1 MNQNLSYMKNFIV
14 FLLLLCGMSTAVTL
28 NAQSQ
33 SVQTVQATVSAGGNA
48 EHFYAAVGQ
57 PFFQQNVL
65 GNYELSLGV
74 AQAQWTRDTVYD
86 VITYNTPYTD
96 NGFNMP
102 AQTTTHKDSTYLVN
116 GGIYNY
122 DLLRTLYLIVCPEK
136 VTDAFSLSIDYDV
149 LAVTGHCWTK
159 QNLRSPVSDAMS
171 YTCALYPTVPENYG
185 LLYTWNTAINNTTA
199 DADGYVQG
207 ICPNDK
213 WHLPNAEE
221 VNALISNPIEALRSE
236 DGWVSLAVSTN
247 ATGFTAY
254 PAGCYNAATSRFEGL
269 TTQTDW
275 WTMIN
280 PGSGSGT
287 THKTSL
293 EIPCHCYSS
302 LLITRDPN
310 DAISV
315 RCVMKNEWP
324 E

>member
-136 VTDAFSLSIDYDV
+136 VTDAFSSGIEYDV

-159 QNLRSPVSDAMS
+159 QNLRSPMSDAMS
-171 YTCALYPTVPENYG
+171 YTCAMYPTVPENYG
-185 LLYTWNTAINNTTA
+185 LLYTWNTAINGTVA
-199 DADGYVQG
+199 DNDGYVKG

-221 VNALISNPIEALRSE
+221 VDALISNPLVALRSE
-236 DGWVSLAVSTN
+236 NDWFGPEINTN
-247 ATGFTAY
+247 ATDFTAF
-254 PAGCYNAATSRFEGL
+254 PAGCYNASSSRFEGL
-269 TTQTDW
+269 YTQTDW
-275 WTMIN
+275 WTMID
-280 PGSGSGT
+280 PGSGGGS

-293 EIPCHCYSS
+293 ELPCHCYTT
-302 LLITRDPN
+302 LLVTRDPN

>member
-1 MNQNLSYMKNFIV
+1 MKHILTTV
-14 FLLLLCGMSTAVTL
+14 LLCCSMAAVAPL
-28 NAQSQ
+28 CAQSQ
-33 SVQTVQATVSAGGNA
+33 TMQAAQATLAGAADGEHLCVS
-48 EHFYAAVGQ
+48 VGQ
-57 PFFQQNVL
+57 PFFTQDTM
-65 GNYELSLGV
+65 GNYEFSLGV
-74 AQAQWTRDTVYD
+74 AQAQWVRDTVYD
-86 VITYNTPYTD
+86 VITYNTPYTN
-96 NGFNMP
+96 NGFNLP
-102 AQTTTHKDSTYLVN
+102 AQTTTHKDSAYLVN

-122 DLLRTLYLIVCPEK
+122 DLLRTLYLIVCPGK
-136 VTDAFSLSIDYDV
+136 VADAFSSGIEYDV

-171 YTCALYPTVPENYG
+171 YTCAMYPTVPENYG
-185 LLYTWNTAINNTTA
+185 LLYTWNTAINNTTS
-199 DADGYVQG
+199 DADGYVKG

-236 DGWVSLAVSTN
+236 NDWFGTEINTN
-247 ATGFTAY
+247 ATDFTAY
-254 PAGCYNAATSRFEGL
+254 PAGCYNAATNRFEGL
-269 TTQTDW
+269 HTQTDW

-280 PGSGSGT
+280 PGSGGGT

-293 EIPCHCYSS
+293 ELPCHCYSS